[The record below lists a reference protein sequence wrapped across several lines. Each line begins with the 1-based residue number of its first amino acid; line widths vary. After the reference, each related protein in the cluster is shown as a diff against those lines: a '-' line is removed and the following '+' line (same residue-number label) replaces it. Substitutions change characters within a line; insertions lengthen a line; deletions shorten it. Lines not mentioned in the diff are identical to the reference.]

1 MDNEL
6 WYPIC
11 LPTLSQSG
19 FVHGYQCCIGVEELK
34 LTIISQDQS
43 IEEFQRL
50 KHVANEIKLE
60 FGLMEESNEESILRI
75 YDLDRHPPRRCVVDE
90 SQSQGDVVISDD
102 HLIWERT
109 KIVVNDNDEIALR
122 KSKPTLEK
130 KRFGYHLLR
139 CIKKSLDPAY
149 QKQII
154 QTYCEMASLIHFV
167 FKYSA
172 PIRNFESGSMT
183 YGGNLAQCYNSSMKF
198 IDEDVSKKIIWST
211 YQKLSLRLRIGSASS
226 QATIKEMEAI
236 ETAFNTNN
244 ENLEAIQCDWRP
256 SQTLLQLGVKDGGV
270 LFVVEEG
277 LLFLAISGKGNEFY
291 ATLPATTLPSD
302 AFTLCGALV
311 DTLLNDT
318 KDILH
323 CKPLSF

>member
-1 MDNEL
+1 MYHNL

-19 FVHGYQCCIGVEELK
+19 FVHGYQCCIGVEEMK
-34 LTIISQDQS
+34 LTIISQDRS
-43 IEEFQRL
+43 IEEFERL
-50 KHVANEIKLE
+50 KHIANDIKLE
-60 FGLMEESNEESILRI
+60 FGFMEESNEENILRI
-75 YDLDRHPPRRCVVDE
+75 YNLDHHRRSVVGKK
-90 SQSQGDVVISDD
+90 SQSKEDVISDD

-109 KIVVNDNDEIALR
+109 KIVVNHNDGEIEQR
-122 KSKPTLEK
+122 KSKPTSEK
-130 KRFGYHLLR
+130 KRYGYYLLR

-167 FKYSA
+167 FRYSA
-172 PIRNFESGSMT
+172 PIRNFESGSMSS
-183 YGGNLAQCYNSSMKF
+183 GGNLVQCYNSSMKF
-198 IDEDVSKKIIWST
+198 IDEDVSKKLIWST

-226 QATIKEMEAI
+226 QSTIKEMEAI
-236 ETAFNTNN
+236 QTAFNTNN
-244 ENLEAIQCDWRP
+244 ERNEAIQCDWRP

-270 LFVVEEG
+270 LFIVHED
-277 LLFLAISGKGNEFY
+277 LLFLVISAKDNEFY
-291 ATLPATTLPSD
+291 ATLPATTMPSD
-302 AFTLCGALV
+302 AITLCGALV

-323 CKPLSF
+323 SKPLSF